1 MALEELGRQLSSE
14 GACNTPAGDSVP
26 GINTVD
32 QKIRC
37 PLLVIMGTKH
47 AISKHT

>member
-1 MALEELGRQLSSE
+1 MALEELERWLSCE
-14 GACNTPAGDSVP
+14 GARDTLGDSVP
-26 GINTVD
+26 SINTED
-32 QKIRC
+32 QKIGC